1 MVAGI
6 VSIALAG
13 VSAVFAGR
21 TFFDPIYGVSTTSN
35 IVYASGNTT
44 GAQIPLT
51 LDVYRPTNIGLGAVP
66 ALSPA
71 VVLQDGGAWTSASK
85 DHERVTTPA
94 IYFAQRGFTV
104 ITANYR
110 QIDDNPVVG
119 AGPWNS
125 LSFPFYIQI
134 YPSAN
139 VVRAGIEDFAMAM
152 AWTRANAATYGIDP
166 NRIAAAGGSAGG
178 IDALLLTYNNPP
190 AAYAPQAVLGL
201 VSTMYGNQNLI
212 NAGEPPAFLL
222 NSKTDSLVLYT
233 PDVPNMVNRMNSVGV
248 YNEPWIQDLGFGVH
262 DVDYNYDLGGE
273 NVLERMRD
281 FLAYKLAGVAPEPAL
296 VGDYSGNGVV
306 DAADYVVWRNGLGTT
321 YTQNDYTTWRAN
333 FGRTPSAG
341 WSAGSS
347 VVASSAVP
355 EPATAVLQIIAVAGW
370 FLGRC
375 RGASKCFKNSVTR
388 DIDQQ
393 PTV

>member
-1 MVAGI
+1 MGRRIGVVAGI
-6 VSIALAG
+6 VSLAFVG
-13 VSAVFAGR
+13 ASSVFAGR
-21 TFFDPIYGVSTTSN
+21 IFFDPIYGVSTTSN

-44 GAQIPLT
+44 GAPISLT
-51 LDVYRPTNIGLGAVP
+51 LDLYRPTNIGQGSVP

-94 IYFAQRGFTV
+94 KYLAQRGFTV

-110 QIDDNPVVG
+110 QINDNPVVG

-178 IDALLLTYNNPP
+178 IDALLLTYNNPS
-190 AAYAPQAVLGL
+190 AAYVPQAVVGL
-201 VSTMYGNQNLI
+201 VSTMYGNHNLV

-222 NSKTDSLVLYT
+222 NSTTDSVVLYS
-233 PDVPNMVNRMNSVGV
+233 PDVANMVNRMNSVGV
-248 YNEPWIQDLGFGVH
+248 YNEPWIQDLGLGVH

-281 FLAYKLAGVAPEPAL
+281 FLAYTLAGVVVPQPKL
-296 VGDYSGNGVV
+296 TGDYNNNGTV
-306 DAADYVVWRNGLGTT
+306 DASDYVIWRKGGPLQNEVDTPGMVNVADYTAWRVRFGNTSGSVSVLG
-321 YTQNDYTTWRAN
+321 
-333 FGRTPSAG
+333 SA
-341 WSAGSS
+341 
-347 VVASSAVP
+347 AVP
-355 EPATAVLQIIAVAGW
+355 EPATWFVAI
-370 FLGRC
+370 FVVTLLGFC
-375 RGASKCFKNSVTR
+375 RRKKSN
-388 DIDQQ
+388 
-393 PTV
+393 